1 MPDEDIYQGLLEKF
15 AADQNWPQVYLFKFI
30 VPNDNK
36 TVALTQALFGQQA
49 QVSMTKSRTG
59 KYVSISAKEMMLSS
73 DEVIKIYEKSS
84 KIKGLIAL

>member
-1 MPDEDIYQGLLEKF
+1 MPDEDIYQGLREKL
-15 AADQNWPQVYLFKFI
+15 AADKNWPQVYLFKFI

-49 QVSMTKSRTG
+49 QVTMTKSRTG
-59 KYVSISAKEMMLSS
+59 IYVSVSAKEMMLSS
-73 DEVIKIYEKSS
+73 DEVINIYKKSS

>member
-1 MPDEDIYQGLLEKF
+1 MPDEDIYQGLLEKL
-15 AADQNWPQVYLFKFI
+15 AADKNWPQVYLFKFI

-49 QVSMTKSRTG
+49 QVTMTKSRTG
-59 KYVSISAKEMMLSS
+59 IYVSVSAKEMMLSS
-73 DEVIKIYEKSS
+73 DEVINIYKKSS

>member
-1 MPDEDIYQGLLEKF
+1 MPDEDIYQGLREKF

-73 DEVIKIYEKSS
+73 DEVIKIYKKSS

>member
-1 MPDEDIYQGLLEKF
+1 MPDEDIYQGLREKL
-15 AADQNWPQVYLFKFI
+15 AADKNWPQVYLFKFI

-49 QVSMTKSRTG
+49 HVTMTKSRTG
-59 KYVSISAKEMMLSS
+59 IYVSVSAKEMMLSS
-73 DEVIKIYEKSS
+73 DEVINIYKKSS